1 MREITGKI
9 FYTAQEVADM
19 IGVHIQTVHIQ
30 TVRLWIKRGKLKGV
44 KIGRAFF
51 INSDDVQKMMGIDQ
65 GETTTK

>member
-19 IGVHIQTVHIQ
+19 IGVHIQ

-51 INSDDVQKMMGIDQ
+51 INSDDVQKMMGIEQ
-65 GETTTK
+65 GGTTAQ